1 MKNLKLVLLFSIIIL
16 YLKKK
21 KIIEGSTNSDQNIH
35 GCRPNNP
42 TATSSVREL
51 CSRLNTESECNSG
64 LHNECEWIV
73 RSITTSDPDNT
84 NEFSSDGSSSSHTQV
99 KSGVEGGI
107 TSSSGISGEKDNTT
121 DIIIAVSLTLFVLGL
136 SGFLIYKYS

>member
-1 MKNLKLVLLFSIIIL
+1 ML

-21 KIIEGSTNSDQNIH
+21 TIIEGSTNSDQNIH
-35 GCRPNNP
+35 GCRPKNS

-51 CSRLNTESECNSG
+51 CSRLNTESECISN
-64 LHNECEWIV
+64 NDCEWID
-73 RSITTSDPDNT
+73 RSVTSSDPGNT

-107 TSSSGISGEKDNTT
+107 TTSSSGIGITEDRTT
-121 DIIIAVSLTLFVLGL
+121 NIIIASSLTLFVLGL